1 MNEREIFL
9 TMASTVRISV
19 QIVGNVTLILENKLE
34 SRKKLIS
41 ISSLNKSNYSFY
53 SNRSVFIRNNDQV

>member
-1 MNEREIFL
+1 
-9 TMASTVRISV
+9 MASTVRISV
-19 QIVGNVTLILENKLE
+19 QIMGNVTLILENKLE